1 MEETESDPSEE
12 DAPEKQP
19 ANTPIKKEKGSAAAK
34 KNKAKDDKKGTEK
47 VATTKKTFYMHS
59 HLNIAFN
66 IAAAKR
72 GIEKGTLLN
81 TIIEE
86 WLRKNGEI

>member
-19 ANTPIKKEKGSAAAK
+19 ANTPAKKEKGSAAK